1 MNSRLPKENDVYV
14 MPGTDEHLTIVGL
27 ARVDYSTLQ
36 TVVYRNT
43 KGELLCLPLTDF
55 MWLLPTVVTLTPLQ
69 LAYYNGIEKFYS
81 ELTSLEPLRQSLVK
95 AKRLSLV
102 ADVSL
107 NSRVLIASMLNQ
119 YTVKFFGVSKTQ
131 IVSGSRHKALH
142 GLVRHGIIEL
152 RTPGNSTLWPGD
164 EILPGTKILL
174 KKGTN

>member
-43 KGELLCLPLTDF
+43 KGELLCLPLADF
-55 MWLLPTVVTLTPLQ
+55 MWLLPTLVTLTPLQ

-81 ELTSLEPLRQSLVK
+81 ELTSLEPLRQSLAR

-102 ADVSL
+102 TDISL
-107 NSRVLIASMLNQ
+107 EERVLTASMLNQ
-119 YTVKFFGVSKTQ
+119 YTVKFFGISKVQMTANN
-131 IVSGSRHKALH
+131 RHKAVH

-152 RTPGNSTLWPGD
+152 RTPAGVLAYEPGQ
-164 EILPGTKILL
+164 EILPYTRILL
-174 KKGTN
+174 KKEN